1 MASKKVKNFI
11 IDTNVILYSPNCLE
25 TFDNNN
31 IILPAVV
38 LEEVDSFKKNLDL
51 NGYNARSFIRIVEKY
66 REEKEGDLL
75 KGVKL
80 DSGGKLTIRFQDEKT
95 RSLIPAG
102 FDLSKNDNI
111 ILATALQVKQES
123 KLETIIVTKDVN
135 LRIKANAVG
144 LDAEDYYHEKTT
156 SFIDQADDTLF
167 VPDEYINTLYQEKE
181 LPVPEGVRRQDG
193 ENFGPRVNEY
203 FILKGEISPQKSA
216 LVRYIGNGNPMEGAF
231 RLLHQNEPILGV
243 TPANRKQIY
252 LMDSLLDPDIDV
264 VFAIGIAGTG
274 KTLLAL
280 CAGLH
285 SVLNDKYK
293 RLIVTRSPIPMGRDL
308 GYLPGNINEKL
319 DPWLK
324 PIYDNM
330 EFIVYMMDKGR
341 IEVKDEYLSKN
352 QMHEATIDYLKA
364 SKMLEIEALTYIR
377 GRTLMETYLV
387 VDEAQNLSPHEIK
400 TIITRA
406 GVNAKMVF
414 TGDLKQIDNPYLNER
429 DNGLVNA
436 SEKFTYARFK
446 HASTIYLDKGER
458 SRLATIAA
466 EIL

>member
-1 MASKKVKNFI
+1 MAPQKVKNFI
-11 IDTNVILYSPNCLE
+11 IDTNVILYSPNCIE
-25 TFDNNN
+25 TFENNN

-38 LEEVDSFKKNLDL
+38 LEEVDSFKKNVDL
-51 NGYNARSFIRIVEKY
+51 NGYNARAFIRVVEQY
-66 REEKEGDLL
+66 REEKGDLL

-80 DSGGKLTIRFQDEKT
+80 ESGGMFSIKFQDENTKT
-95 RSLIPAG
+95 LIPTG
-102 FDLSKNDNI
+102 FEIGKNDNI
-111 ILATALQVKQES
+111 ILAIALQVKKQS
-123 KLETIIVTKDVN
+123 KRETIIVSKDVN
-135 LRIKANAVG
+135 LRIKANAMG
-144 LDAEDYYHEKTT
+144 LDAEDYYHEKST
-156 SFIDQADDTLF
+156 SFIENHDDTLF
-167 VPDEYINTLYQEKE
+167 VPDEYIDTLYHEKE
-181 LPVPEGVRRQDG
+181 LPCPDGVYRQDEG
-193 ENFGPRVNEY
+193 EFAPRVNEY
-203 FILKGEISPQKSA
+203 FILKGQLNQQKSA
-216 LVRYIGNGNPMEGAF
+216 LVRYLGNGTDDTGIF
-231 RLLHQNEPILGV
+231 RLLHQNEPVLGI

-252 LMDSLLDPDIDV
+252 LMDSLLDPDLDV

-293 RLIVTRSPIPMGRDL
+293 RLVVTRSPIPMGRDI
-308 GYLPGNINEKL
+308 GYLPGGISEKL

-330 EFIVYMMDKGR
+330 EFIIHMMDKGKL
-341 IEVKDEYLSKN
+341 ETKDEYLSKS
-352 QMHEATIDYLKA
+352 QMHDATIDYLKS

-377 GRTLMETYLV
+377 GRTLMDTFLV
-387 VDEAQNLSPHEIK
+387 IDEAQNLTPHEMK

-406 GVNAKMVF
+406 GINSKLVF

-436 SEKFTYARFK
+436 SEKFTYARFS

-458 SRLATIAA
+458 SRLASVVM

>member
-11 IDTNVILYSPNCLE
+11 IDTNVILYAPNSLE

-51 NGYNARSFIRIVEKY
+51 NGYNARSFIRIIEKY
-66 REEKEGDLL
+66 REEREGDLL

-80 DSGGKLTIRFQDEKT
+80 ESGGKLTIRFQDEKI
-95 RSLIPAG
+95 RGLVPAS
-102 FDLSKNDNI
+102 FDISKNDNI
-111 ILATALQVKQES
+111 ILATALAVKQES

-144 LDAEDYYHEKTT
+144 LDAEDYYHEKMT
-156 SFIDQADDTLF
+156 SFIDQTDDTLF

-181 LPVPEGVRRQDG
+181 LPVPEGVRRQDHA
-193 ENFGPRVNEY
+193 NFLPRVNEY
-203 FILKGEISPQKSA
+203 FILKSELNQQKSA
-216 LVRYIGNGNPMEGAF
+216 LVRYIGDGTVEKGAF
-231 RLLHQNEPILGV
+231 KLLHQNEPILGI

-252 LMDSLLDPDIDV
+252 LMDSLLDPDIDI
-264 VFAIGIAGTG
+264 VFAMGIAGTG

-285 SVLNDKYK
+285 CVLNDKYK
-293 RLIVTRSPIPMGRDL
+293 RMVVTRSPIPMGRDL
-308 GYLPGNINEKL
+308 GYLPGNITDKL

-330 EFIVYMMDKGR
+330 EFIIYMMDKGKTE
-341 IEVKDEYLSKN
+341 IKDDLGSKH
-352 QMHEATIDYLKA
+352 QMHETTIEYLKS

-377 GRTLMETYLV
+377 GRTLTDTFLV
-387 VDEAQNLSPHEIK
+387 VDEAQNLSPHEMK

-406 GVNAKMVF
+406 GVNSKLVF

-436 SEKFTYARFK
+436 SEKFTYAKFE
-446 HASTIYLDKGER
+446 HAATVYLDKGER
-458 SRLATIAA
+458 SRLASIAA

>member
-1 MASKKVKNFI
+1 MTPRKVKNFI
-11 IDTNVILYSPNCLE
+11 IDTNVILYSPNCIE

-38 LEEVDSFKKNLDL
+38 LEEVDSFKKNVDL
-51 NGYNARSFIRIVEKY
+51 NGYNARQFIRVVEQY
-66 REEKEGDLL
+66 RENKGDLL
-75 KGVKL
+75 KGVPL
-80 DSGGKLTIRFQDEKT
+80 ESGGKFSIRFQDESTK
-95 RSLIPAG
+95 SMIPPG
-102 FDLSKNDNI
+102 FDISKNDNI
-111 ILATALQVKQES
+111 ILAIALQVKKES
-123 KLETIIVTKDVN
+123 RKETVIVSKDVN
-135 LRIKANAVG
+135 LRIKANAMG
-144 LDAEDYYHEKTT
+144 LKAEDYYHEKST
-156 SFIDQADDTLF
+156 SFIEQHDDTLY
-167 VPDEYINTLYQEKE
+167 VQDDYIDELYHAKE
-181 LPVPEGVRRQDG
+181 LPCPSGIYRNEDA
-193 ENFGPRVNEY
+193 EFAPRVNEY
-203 FILKGEISPQKSA
+203 FILKGQINQQKSA
-216 LVRYIGNGNPMEGAF
+216 LVRYIGNGTDDTGVF
-231 RLLHQNEPILGV
+231 RLLHQNEPVLGI

-252 LMDSLLDPDIDV
+252 LMDSLLDPDIDI

-285 SVLNDKYK
+285 SVLNDRFK
-293 RLIVTRSPIPMGRDL
+293 RLVVTRSPIPMGRDI
-308 GYLPGNINEKL
+308 GYLPGGINEKL

-330 EFIVYMMDKGR
+330 EFIVHMMDKGKL
-341 IEVKDEYLSKN
+341 ETKDEYLSKS
-352 QMHEATIDYLKA
+352 QMHDATIDYLKS

-377 GRTLMETYLV
+377 GRTLMDTYLV
-387 VDEAQNLSPHEIK
+387 IDESQNLSPHEIK

-406 GVNAKMVF
+406 GINSKLVF

-458 SRLATIAA
+458 SRLASMAA

>member
-1 MASKKVKNFI
+1 MAAKKVKNFI

-66 REEKEGDLL
+66 REEREGDLL

-80 DSGGKLTIRFQDEKT
+80 ESGGKLTIRFQDEKT

-102 FDLSKNDNI
+102 FDLSKNDNV

-123 KLETIIVTKDVN
+123 KLETIIVSKDVN

-144 LDAEDYYHEKTT
+144 LDAEDYYHETTT
-156 SFIDQADDTLF
+156 SFIDQTDDTLF
-167 VPDEYINTLYQEKE
+167 VPDDYINTLYHEKE
-181 LPVPEGVRRQDG
+181 LPIPEGVTRAD
-193 ENFGPRVNEY
+193 NTDFMPRVNEY
-203 FILKGEISPQKSA
+203 FILKGALNPQKSA
-216 LVRYIGNGNPMEGAF
+216 LVRYIGNGSIDTGAF
-231 RLLHQNEPILGV
+231 RLLSANEPILGV

-293 RLIVTRSPIPMGRDL
+293 RLIVTRSPIPMGKDL
-308 GYLPGNINEKL
+308 GYLPGGISEKL

-330 EFIVYMMDKGR
+330 EFIIYMMDKGR
-341 IEVKDEYLSKN
+341 IEVKDEYLSKH
-352 QMHEATIDYLKA
+352 QMHEATIDYLKS

-377 GRTLMETYLV
+377 GRTLMDTYLV

-406 GVNAKMVF
+406 GVNSKMVF

-436 SEKFTYARFK
+436 SEKFTAARFK

>member
-1 MASKKVKNFI
+1 MVASKIKNFI

-25 TFDNNN
+25 TFQNNN
-31 IILPAVV
+31 IIIPAVV
-38 LEEVDSFKKNLDL
+38 LEEVDSFKKNVDL
-51 NGYNARSFIRIVEKY
+51 NGYNARSFIRVVEDY
-66 REEKEGDLL
+66 RERLEGDLQE
-75 KGVKL
+75 GVDL
-80 DSGGKLTIRFQDEKT
+80 DSGGRLFVKFQNEKT
-95 RSLIPAG
+95 RDHIPSS
-102 FDLSKNDNI
+102 FDVGKNDNI
-111 ILATALQVKQES
+111 ILAIAQQVKQDS
-123 KLETIIVTKDVN
+123 KLETIVVSKDVN
-135 LRIKANAVG
+135 LRIKANALG

-156 SFIDQADDTLF
+156 SFIDQNDDTLF
-167 VPDEYINTLYQEKE
+167 VQDDYIDMLYQEKE
-181 LPVPEGVRRQDG
+181 LPCPEGVSRKDG
-193 ENFGPRVNEY
+193 EEFSPRINEY
-203 FILKGEISPQKSA
+203 FILKGLMNNQKSA
-216 LVRYIGNGNPMEGAF
+216 LVRYVGDSDEECGF
-231 RLLHQNEPILGV
+231 RLLHHSEPILGI

-280 CAGLH
+280 AAGLH
-285 SVLNDKYK
+285 SVLNERFK
-293 RLIVTRSPIPMGRDL
+293 RLIVTRSPIPLGRDL
-308 GYLPGNINEKL
+308 GYLPGGITEKL

-330 EFIVYMMDKGR
+330 EFIVCMMDKGM
-341 IEVKDEYLSKN
+341 IETKDNFMSKS
-352 QMHEATIDYLKA
+352 QMHDTTIDYLKSA
-364 SKMLEIEALTYIR
+364 KMLEIEALTYIR
-377 GRTLMETYLV
+377 GRTLMDTYLV

-406 GVNAKMVF
+406 GMNSKLVF

-436 SEKFTYARFK
+436 SEKFTYAGFK

-458 SRLATIAA
+458 SRLATVAA

>member
-75 KGVKL
+75 KGIKL
-80 DSGGKLTIRFQDEKT
+80 DSGGKFTIRFQDEKT

-102 FDLSKNDNI
+102 FDISKNDNI

-123 KLETIIVTKDVN
+123 KLETIIVSKDVN

-156 SFIDQADDTLF
+156 SFIDQTDDTLF

-181 LPVPEGVRRQDG
+181 LPVPEGVRRQDS
-193 ENFGPRVNEY
+193 EKFLPRVNEY

-216 LVRYIGNGNPMEGAF
+216 LVRYIGNGNPMDGAF

-293 RLIVTRSPIPMGRDL
+293 RLVVTRSPIPMGRDL

-341 IEVKDEYLSKN
+341 IEIKDEYLSKN

-377 GRTLMETYLV
+377 GRTLMDTYLV

-406 GVNAKMVF
+406 GVNSKMVF

-436 SEKFTYARFK
+436 SEKFAYARFK

>member
-1 MASKKVKNFI
+1 MAAKKVKNFI

-38 LEEVDSFKKNLDL
+38 LEEVDSFKKGLDL
-51 NGYNARSFIRIVEKY
+51 NGYNARSFIRIVEQY

-75 KGVKL
+75 KGIKL
-80 DSGGKLTIRFQDEKT
+80 ESGGKFTIKFQDEKT

-102 FDLSKNDNI
+102 FDISKNDNV

-123 KLETIIVTKDVN
+123 KLETIIVSKDVN
-135 LRIKANAVG
+135 LRIKANAMG

-156 SFIDQADDTLF
+156 SFIDKADDTLF

-181 LPVPEGVRRQDG
+181 LPVPDGLRRGDG
-193 ENFGPRVNEY
+193 ADFKPRVNEY
-203 FILKGEISPQKSA
+203 FILKGELNNQKSA
-216 LVRYIGNGNPMEGAF
+216 LVRYIGNGDISSAAF
-231 RLLHQNEPILGV
+231 RLLNSNEPVLGV

-285 SVLNDKYK
+285 SVLNDRYK
-293 RLIVTRSPIPMGRDL
+293 RLVVTRSPIPMGKDL
-308 GYLPGNINEKL
+308 GYLPGGISDKL

-330 EFIVYMMDKGR
+330 EFIVYMMDKGK
-341 IEVKDEYLSKN
+341 IEVKDEYLSKH
-352 QMHEATIDYLKA
+352 QMHDTTIEYLKS

-377 GRTLMETYLV
+377 GRTLMDTYLV

-406 GVNAKMVF
+406 GINSKLVF

-458 SRLATIAA
+458 SRLASIAA

>member
-1 MASKKVKNFI
+1 MTPRKVKNFI
-11 IDTNVILYSPNCLE
+11 IDTNVILYSPNCIE

-38 LEEVDSFKKNLDL
+38 LEEVDSFKKNVDL
-51 NGYNARSFIRIVEKY
+51 NGYNARQFIRIVEQY
-66 REEKEGDLL
+66 REDKGDLL
-75 KGVKL
+75 KGVPL
-80 DSGGKLTIRFQDEKT
+80 PDGGKFSIRFQNESTKAM
-95 RSLIPAG
+95 IPPG
-102 FDLSKNDNI
+102 FDIGKNDNI
-111 ILATALQVKQES
+111 ILAVALQVQQES
-123 KLETIIVTKDVN
+123 KKETVIVSKDVN
-135 LRIKANAVG
+135 LRIKANAMG
-144 LDAEDYYHEKTT
+144 LKAEDYYHEKST
-156 SFIDQADDTLF
+156 SFIEQDDDTLY
-167 VPDEYINTLYQEKE
+167 VQDDYIDELYHAKE
-181 LPVPEGVRRQDG
+181 LPCPDG
-193 ENFGPRVNEY
+193 IYRNEDAEFAPRVNEY
-203 FILKGEISPQKSA
+203 FILKGQINQQKSA
-216 LVRYIGNGNPMEGAF
+216 LVRYVGNGTDDSGVF
-231 RLLHQNEPILGV
+231 RLLHQNEPVLGI

-252 LMDSLLDPDIDV
+252 LMDSLLDPEIDI

-285 SVLNDKYK
+285 SVLNDRFK
-293 RLIVTRSPIPMGRDL
+293 RLVVTRSPIPMGRDI
-308 GYLPGNINEKL
+308 GYLPGGINEKL

-330 EFIVYMMDKGR
+330 EFIVHMMDKGKL
-341 IEVKDEYLSKN
+341 ETKDEYLSKS
-352 QMHEATIDYLKA
+352 QMHDATIDYLKS

-377 GRTLMETYLV
+377 GRTLMDTYLV
-387 VDEAQNLSPHEIK
+387 IDESQNLSPHEIK

-406 GVNAKMVF
+406 GVNSKLVF

-458 SRLATIAA
+458 SRLASVAA

>member
-75 KGVKL
+75 KGIKL
-80 DSGGKLTIRFQDEKT
+80 DSGGTFTIRFQDEKT
-95 RSLIPAG
+95 RGLIPAG

-111 ILATALQVKQES
+111 ILATALQIKQES
-123 KLETIIVTKDVN
+123 KMETIIVSKDVN

-167 VPDEYINTLYQEKE
+167 VMDDYINTLYQEKE

-193 ENFGPRVNEY
+193 EVFAPRVNEY

-216 LVRYIGNGNPMEGAF
+216 LVRYMGNGNPMDGAF
-231 RLLHQNEPILGV
+231 KLLHQNEPILGV

-285 SVLNDKYK
+285 SVLNDRFK
-293 RLIVTRSPIPMGRDL
+293 RLVVTRSPIPMGRDL

-377 GRTLMETYLV
+377 GRTLMETFLV

-406 GVNAKMVF
+406 GINSKLVF

>member
-38 LEEVDSFKKNLDL
+38 LEEVDSFKKNVDL

-216 LVRYIGNGNPMEGAF
+216 LVRYIGNGNPMDGAF

>member
-80 DSGGKLTIRFQDEKT
+80 DSGGKFTIRFQDEKT

-111 ILATALQVKQES
+111 ILATALQVKLES
-123 KLETIIVTKDVN
+123 KLETIIVSKDVN

-156 SFIDQADDTLF
+156 SFIDQSDDTLF
-167 VPDEYINTLYQEKE
+167 VLDDYINTLYQEKE
-181 LPVPEGVRRQDG
+181 LPVPEGVRRQDN
-193 ENFGPRVNEY
+193 EKFAPRVNEY
-203 FILKGEISPQKSA
+203 FILKGEINPQKSA
-216 LVRYIGNGNPMEGAF
+216 LVRYIGNGNPMDGAF

-377 GRTLMETYLV
+377 GRTLMDTYLV

-406 GVNAKMVF
+406 GVNSKMVF

>member
-51 NGYNARSFIRIVEKY
+51 NGYNARSFIRIIEKY

-80 DSGGKLTIRFQDEKT
+80 ESGGKLTIRFQDDKT
-95 RSLIPAG
+95 RSLVPAG

-111 ILATALQVKQES
+111 ILATALQMKQES

-156 SFIDQADDTLF
+156 SFIDQTDDTLF
-167 VPDEYINTLYQEKE
+167 VIDDYINTLYHEKE
-181 LPVPEGVRRQDG
+181 LPIPDGVLRADG
-193 ENFGPRVNEY
+193 TEFAPRVNEY
-203 FILKGEISPQKSA
+203 FILKGQINPQKSA
-216 LVRYIGNGNPMEGAF
+216 LVRYMGNGKVENGAF
-231 RLLHQNEPILGV
+231 KLLSPNEPVLGV

-285 SVLNDKYK
+285 AVLNDRYK
-293 RLIVTRSPIPMGRDL
+293 RLVVTRSPIPMGKDL
-308 GYLPGNINEKL
+308 GYLPGGISEKL

-341 IEVKDEYLSKN
+341 IEVKDEYLSKH
-352 QMHEATIDYLKA
+352 QMHDATIDYLKS

-377 GRTLMETYLV
+377 GRTLMDTYLV
-387 VDEAQNLSPHEIK
+387 VDESQNLSPHEIK

-406 GVNAKMVF
+406 GINSKLVF

-436 SEKFTYARFK
+436 SEKFTSARFK

>member
-1 MASKKVKNFI
+1 MAPRKIKNFI
-11 IDTNVILYSPNCLE
+11 IDTNVILYSPNCIE

-38 LEEVDSFKKNLDL
+38 LEEVDSFKKNVDL
-51 NGYNARSFIRIVEKY
+51 NGYNARSFIRIVEQY
-66 REEKEGDLL
+66 REERGDLL
-75 KGVKL
+75 RGVSL
-80 DSGGKLTIRFQDEKT
+80 ESGGKFSIRFQDENT
-95 RSLIPAG
+95 RAMIPAG
-102 FDLSKNDNI
+102 FDTNKNDNV
-111 ILATALQVKQES
+111 ILATAMQVRKES
-123 KLETIIVTKDVN
+123 KRETIIVSKDVN
-135 LRIKANAVG
+135 LRIKANAMG
-144 LDAEDYYHEKTT
+144 LDAEDYYHEKST
-156 SFIDQADDTLF
+156 SFIEQHDDTLF
-167 VPDEYINTLYQEKE
+167 VPDEYIDTLYHEKE
-181 LPVPEGVRRQDG
+181 LPCPSGVYRQDEG
-193 ENFGPRVNEY
+193 EFAPRVNEY
-203 FILKGEISPQKSA
+203 FILKGQVNSQKSA
-216 LVRYIGNGNPMEGAF
+216 LVRYAGNGTDETGVF
-231 RLLHQNEPILGV
+231 RLLSQNEPVLGI

-252 LMDSLLDPDIDV
+252 LMDSLLDPDIDI

-293 RLIVTRSPIPMGRDL
+293 RLIVTRSPIPMGRDI
-308 GYLPGNINEKL
+308 GYLPGGIADKL

-330 EFIVYMMDKGR
+330 EFIIHMMDKGKL
-341 IEVKDEYLSKN
+341 ETKDEYLSKS
-352 QMHEATIDYLKA
+352 QMHDATIDYLKS

-377 GRTLMETYLV
+377 GRTLMDTYLV
-387 VDEAQNLSPHEIK
+387 IDESQNLSPHEIK

-406 GVNAKMVF
+406 GVNSKLVF

-458 SRLATIAA
+458 SRLASMAA

>member
-1 MASKKVKNFI
+1 MTPRKVKNFI
-11 IDTNVILYSPNCLE
+11 IDTNVILYSPDCIE

-31 IILPAVV
+31 IVLPAVV
-38 LEEVDSFKKNLDL
+38 LEEVDSFKKGVDL
-51 NGYNARSFIRIVEKY
+51 NGYNARSFIRAVEQY
-66 REEKEGDLL
+66 REEKGDLL

-80 DSGGKLTIRFQDEKT
+80 ESGGQFSVRFQDEQTK
-95 RSLIPAG
+95 SKIPCG
-102 FDLSKNDNI
+102 FDNSKNDNI
-111 ILATALQVKQES
+111 ILAIALQVKEES
-123 KLETIIVTKDVN
+123 KRETIIVSKDVN
-135 LRIKANAVG
+135 LRIKANAMG
-144 LDAEDYYHEKTT
+144 LDAEDYYHEKST
-156 SFIDQADDTLF
+156 SLIDQHDDILF
-167 VPDEYINTLYQEKE
+167 VPDEYIDTLYQEKE
-181 LPVPEGVRRQDG
+181 LPCPMGVYRQD
-193 ENFGPRVNEY
+193 EAEFAPRVNEY
-203 FILKGEISPQKSA
+203 FILKGQVNNQKSA
-216 LVRYIGNGNPMEGAF
+216 LARYVGNGTDDTGVF
-231 RLLHQNEPILGV
+231 RLLHQNEPILGI

-280 CAGLH
+280 CGGLH

-293 RLIVTRSPIPMGRDL
+293 RLVVTRSPIPMGRDI
-308 GYLPGNINEKL
+308 GYLPGSMADKM

-324 PIYDNM
+324 PVYDNM
-330 EFIVYMMDKGR
+330 EFIIHMMDKGK
-341 IEVKDEYLSKN
+341 IESKDEFFSKS
-352 QMHEATIDYLKA
+352 QMHDTTIDYLKS

-377 GRTLMETYLV
+377 GRTLMDTYLV
-387 VDEAQNLSPHEIK
+387 IDEAQNLSPHEIK

-406 GVNAKMVF
+406 GINSKLIF
-414 TGDLKQIDNPYLNER
+414 TGDLKQIDNPYLNEK

-458 SRLATIAA
+458 SRLATTAA

>member
-38 LEEVDSFKKNLDL
+38 LEEVDSFKKNVDL

-156 SFIDQADDTLF
+156 SFIDNADDTLF

-216 LVRYIGNGNPMEGAF
+216 LVRYIGNGNPMDGAF